1 MRARAIRLTFLAV
14 LGLPVLLLPASA
26 QDFQKTYDL
35 PAGGGIRV
43 SNISGSVQIIGT
55 KETRIQVVARKEGPD
70 RDLLQIDDRS
80 DATRISLDVR
90 YPQTRN
96 CNASV
101 NFVIRVPASVNYNF
115 DRLVSVS
122 GNVEVTGVTGQIRAD
137 SVSGN
142 VTVTDVS
149 GLVSANAVSGNVLV
163 KIARLQGAGEMSFRS
178 ISGNVNVTAPSN
190 LDADVE
196 MSTISGSLKTD
207 FPIEVMEKRYGPGRS
222 ARGRLGAGS
231 HNLRITTVSGR
242 VSLVKL

>member
-1 MRARAIRLTFLAV
+1 MRAAAIRFIFTAFF
-14 LGLPVLLLPASA
+14 GLILQTGVFC
-26 QDFQKTYDL
+26 QDFNKTYDI

-43 SNISGSVQIIGT
+43 SNISGSVKVVGT
-55 KETRIQVVARKEGPD
+55 KDSKIQVLAFKEGPD
-70 RDLLQIDDRS
+70 RALLQVEDKS
-80 DATRISLDVR
+80 DANHVIVEAR
-90 YPQTRN
+90 YPQTQN

-101 NFVIRVPASVNYNF
+101 NFEIRVPASVNYNF

-122 GNVEVTGVTGQIRAD
+122 GNVEVVGVTGQIRAD

-149 GLVSANAVSGNVLV
+149 GLVSANAVSGNVVV
-163 KIARLQGAGEMSFRS
+163 KISRLMGAGDMSFRS
-178 ISGNVNVTAPSN
+178 ISGNVNVTAPAD

-207 FPIEVMEKRYGPGRS
+207 FPIEVIEKRYGPGRS
-222 ARGRLGAGS
+222 ARGRLGSGS

-242 VSLVKL
+242 VGLVKS